1 MSDIARWDER
11 FSVPHYI
18 FGEAPN
24 AFLAAQKPRL
34 PLGGTA
40 LSVADGEGRNGVW
53 LAQLGLDVLS
63 VDASSVAQQKARTLA
78 ARRGVALRT
87 EQADITSWRFP
98 EAQYDVVA
106 GIFFQFCAPAPRAR
120 IFAGMSRA
128 LKPGGLLLIQGYR
141 PEQLRYGTG
150 GPKEIGNLY
159 TEDLLRQSF
168 ADLEIIELASHDDEV
183 DEGPGHRGMS
193 ALIDLVARRPV

>member
-87 EQADITSWRFP
+87 EQADITIWRFP
-98 EAQYDVVA
+98 DAQYDVVA
-106 GIFFQFCAPAPRAR
+106 GIFFQFCPPAPRAR
-120 IFAGMSRA
+120 QHG
-128 LKPGGLLLIQGYR
+128 Q
-141 PEQLRYGTG
+141 
-150 GPKEIGNLY
+150 
-159 TEDLLRQSF
+159 
-168 ADLEIIELASHDDEV
+168 
-183 DEGPGHRGMS
+183 
-193 ALIDLVARRPV
+193 

>member
-34 PLGGTA
+34 PLVGTA

-87 EQADITSWRFP
+87 EQADITSWLFP

-150 GPKEIGNLY
+150 GPKEIENLY

-168 ADLEIIELASHDDEV
+168 AELEIIELASHDEEV